1 MRLPKTLLIDFD
13 GTIHPY
19 LKRFADYDHEDVSTW
34 DPPTE
39 ETKAALELY
48 ATIFVVKVFSTR
60 CRTAPGIYLMREY
73 FKLHTFSAHFQTK
86 VEFTAEKDLHHL
98 IIDDRGF
105 HFEGSW
111 PTVEWIEAF
120 KPHNK
125 KA

>member
-1 MRLPKTLLIDFD
+1 MKPPQTLLIDFD

-19 LKRFADYDHEDVSTW
+19 NKKFADYDHGDVRTW
-34 DPPTE
+34 DTPTE
-39 ETKAALELY
+39 ETKAALEKY
-48 ATIFVVKVFSTR
+48 VKVFVIKIFSTR
-60 CRTAPGIYLMREY
+60 CRTAAGIGGMREY
-73 FKLHTFSAHFQTK
+73 FKHHNFSDDFQRK
-86 VEFTAEKDLHHL
+86 VKFTAEKDMHHL

-125 KA
+125 K